1 MPFQDGRKLFHH
13 RMSALASELRWIRW
27 WSLLTVVERW
37 IRQCRS
43 RRPASKVFED
53 AGSRANTKGEAGV
66 NVVLLSPHSDQR
78 GGRCQCSTALTTFRG
93 LD

>member
-1 MPFQDGRKLFHH
+1 M
-13 RMSALASELRWIRW
+13 
-27 WSLLTVVERW
+27 VERW

-53 AGSRANTKGEAGV
+53 AGSRVK
-66 NVVLLSPHSDQR
+66 DQR
-78 GGRCQCSTALTTFRG
+78 GGRYQCSTALTTFRG